1 MINENEIT
9 ILTAFPISIYSY
21 PNVFQDDILNYYI
34 KTCKEIQS
42 TTESGGKNW
51 LSPVYNT
58 LGTYNLI
65 EDKRFDFMV
74 ETITS
79 HLKNFNTM
87 MGSDYNYT
95 CTDAWVNSYK
105 KGDYQEWHNHAGSTY
120 SAVLFLK
127 HPEGSAPIH
136 FQSPSKPYNMLPVK
150 DIKEYNSFNMQDMNI
165 KPVEN
170 YLIIFRSYL
179 KHMVP
184 VNNTDERITI
194 AFNF

>member
-9 ILTAFPISIYSY
+9 ILTAFPTLIYSY
-21 PNVFQDDILNYYI
+21 SNVFQDDVLNNYI
-34 KTCKEIQS
+34 KMCKDIQS
-42 TTESGGKNW
+42 KTESGGKNW
-51 LSPVYNT
+51 ASPVYNT

-65 EDKRFDFMV
+65 EDNRFDFMT
-74 ETITS
+74 ETITQHVKS
-79 HLKNFNTM
+79 FNAM
-87 MGSDYNYT
+87 MGSEHNYA

-105 KGDYQEWHNHAGSTY
+105 RGDYQEWHNHAGSTY

-127 HPEGSAPIH
+127 HSEGSAPIH
-136 FQSPSKPYNMLPVK
+136 FQSPSEPYNMLPIK
-150 DIKEYNSFNMQDMNI
+150 DIKEYNSFNTQDIDI
-165 KPVEN
+165 KPLEN
-170 YLIIFRSYL
+170 SLIIFRSHL

>member
-1 MINENEIT
+1 MINENKIT
-9 ILTAFPISIYSY
+9 LFSAFPTSIYY
-21 PNVFQDDILNYYI
+21 YENIFTNEILDYYI
-34 KTCKEIQS
+34 KLCRDIQDK
-42 TTESGGKNW
+42 TESGGKNW
-51 LSPVYNT
+51 LSSVYNT

-65 EDKRFDFMV
+65 EDKRFDFMI

-79 HLKNFNTM
+79 HLKKFNTM
-87 MGSDYNYT
+87 MASDYNYT

-127 HPEGSAPIH
+127 YPEGSSLIH
-136 FQSPSKPYNMLPVK
+136 FQSPSEPYNMLPIRN
-150 DIKEYNSFNMQDMNI
+150 IKEYNSLNIQDMNI
-165 KPVEN
+165 NPAEN
-170 YLIIFRSYL
+170 SLILFRSYL